1 VVDSQGHAL
10 FLINGTGIMR
20 DFVQQAHRLVGVML
34 RDGHRNRQGRITGV
48 DQSRDTPA
56 VYVAW
61 SGQSRCERVA
71 LSIEELRTLVSA
83 YLETHDRQT
92 VGQPE
97 PEASPVSPQRRA
109 GVR

>member
-1 VVDSQGHAL
+1 
-10 FLINGTGIMR
+10 MR

-34 RDGHRNRQGRITGV
+34 RDGHRNRQGKITGV

-83 YLETHDRQT
+83 YLETHERRPVDRA
-92 VGQPE
+92 E
-97 PEASPVSPQRRA
+97 PETPSAPSSRRRA
-109 GVR
+109 GMR

>member
-1 VVDSQGHAL
+1 
-10 FLINGTGIMR
+10 MR

-34 RDGHRNRQGRITGV
+34 RDGHRNRQGKITGV

-61 SGQSRCERVA
+61 SGESRCERVA

-83 YLETHDRQT
+83 YLETHDRRPVEQ
-92 VGQPE
+92 VE
-97 PEASPVSPQRRA
+97 PEASPVSPSQRRT